1 VYIGEDSPIFQR
13 SFLTLSSGTI

>member
-13 SFLTLSSGTI
+13 RFLTLSSGTI